1 MDRVKCYS
9 IGKRL
14 INGVPYL
21 VILCMAISL
30 KIYYS
35 RAGSDDLRWI
45 LSPIAQVID
54 VFSDL
59 TFEYEPTTGFID
71 RTRRIIIAPECAGV
85 NFMIVALC
93 MTGFSVLPLSRS
105 GSGKL
110 AWLGFSMVAAYLLMI
125 AANTLRIAV
134 AIDLYQA
141 DIYGRWMTPERVHRF
156 AGILIYLFLLCGFFR
171 LISRLKQRLPRGW
184 RCHLKRKPRDDALI
198 PLMCYVAVTIGVPL
212 LNEAYLK
219 GAKRF
224 MEHCGMILF
233 GCLIAFL
240 SIYLLNLAYRRF
252 FLIKTYLCDDGTASN
267 RGDAGMGYG
276 KLTEE
281 HNR

>member
-1 MDRVKCYS
+1 MVRITCHS
-9 IGKRL
+9 IGKGL
-14 INGVPYL
+14 INSFPYL
-21 VILCMAISL
+21 VILCIAVGL
-30 KIYYS
+30 KVYYS

-59 TFEYEPTTGFID
+59 TFEYESTTGFVD
-71 RTRRIIIAPECAGV
+71 RTRRIIIAPGCAGV

-110 AWLGFSMVAAYLLMI
+110 AWLGFSMVAAYLLTI
-125 AANTLRIAV
+125 VANTLRIAV

-156 AGILIYLFLLCGFFR
+156 AGILIYLFLLCGFFW
-171 LISRLKQRLPRGW
+171 LISRLKQRLPRG
-184 RCHLKRKPRDDALI
+184 RRYHLKRKRRDDTLI
-198 PLMCYVAVTIGVPL
+198 PLMWYVALTIGVPL

-224 MEHCGMILF
+224 MEHCGMVFF

-252 FLIKTYLCDDGTASN
+252 FLIKTHLRDDETASD

-276 KLTEE
+276 KLPKE